1 MDDRLIDVLCEMII
15 SLIPHVDIVA
25 LFQNDEDRKLF
36 LDALVEMVRIRE
48 ETKRKSGV

>member
-48 ETKRKSGV
+48 ENKKKER